1 MAEKVKAE
9 GIKRPDSVRVEA
21 MGVAVEVRT
30 DALDDYDVLCA
41 IDEAGADS
49 LRGMLVF
56 VRAVL
61 GDEYDR
67 VIDELRDGDGRLPM
81 SRVAQFVGEVQEKVS
96 ALKN

>member
-1 MAEKVKAE
+1 MAEKAKAE

-21 MGVAVEVRT
+21 MGVAVDVRT

-67 VIDELRDGDGRLPM
+67 VIGELRGEDGKLPM
-81 SRVAQFVGEVQEKVS
+81 SRVAEFVNEIQEKVE

>member
-1 MAEKVKAE
+1 MAEKAKAE
-9 GIKRPDSVRVEA
+9 GIKRPKSVRVEA
-21 MGVAVEVRT
+21 MGVAVDVRT

-41 IDEAGADS
+41 IDEAGAES

-61 GDEYDR
+61 GDEYER
-67 VIDELRDGDGRLPM
+67 VICELRDEDGRLPM
-81 SRVAQFVGEVQEKVS
+81 SRVAAFVSEVQEKVD

>member
-21 MGVAVEVRT
+21 MGVSAQVRT
-30 DALDDYDVLCA
+30 DALDDVLCA

-49 LRGMLVF
+49 LRGMLLF

>member
-1 MAEKVKAE
+1 MGV
-9 GIKRPDSVRVEA
+9 KRPSEVEVEA
-21 MGVAVEVRT
+21 MGVSVRVRT

-41 IDEAGADS
+41 IDEAGEGS

-56 VRAVL
+56 VRAML

-67 VIDELRDGDGRLPM
+67 VIAELRGEDGRLAM
-81 SRVAQFVGEVQEKVS
+81 SRLAEFVGEVQEKVD

>member
-21 MGVAVEVRT
+21 MGVSAQVRT

-81 SRVAQFVGEVQEKVS
+81 SRVSQFVGEVQKKVE

>member
-21 MGVAVEVRT
+21 MGVSAQVRT

-49 LRGMLVF
+49 LRGMLLF

-81 SRVAQFVGEVQEKVS
+81 NRVAQFVGEVQEKVS

>member
-1 MAEKVKAE
+1 MAAGSKAN
-9 GIKRPDSVRVEA
+9 GIKRPGSVEVEA
-21 MGVAVEVRT
+21 MGIAVEIRT

-67 VIDELRDGDGRLPM
+67 VIGELRDGDGHLPM
-81 SRVAQFVGEVQEKVS
+81 SRVAEFVNEVQEKVE

>member
-21 MGVAVEVRT
+21 MGVSAQVRT

-49 LRGMLVF
+49 LRGCSCSC
-56 VRAVL
+56 A
-61 GDEYDR
+61 
-67 VIDELRDGDGRLPM
+67 PC
-81 SRVAQFVGEVQEKVS
+81 S
-96 ALKN
+96 ATSTTASSTSCATGTGGCP